1 MKIAVCLLGHYR
13 SFDRVS
19 ACWGRLKA
27 KYDIDFY
34 ISTWDCVN
42 SNTQSWHKTDGNPTE
57 SLTQTHINILK
68 SFDPEVTIMSQSW
81 VTEERADIYL
91 DMPIKCFEYRFQMYH
106 NLVNRIHS
114 SKKTYDLIVFSRL
127 DVAIGNIVFSP
138 VAEGTI
144 HIGYRSDERYSYSTA
159 ASDILFAIHPDDL
172 SFMISPHL
180 SIRKAREMGLYKK
193 PEDYANDYYNSLWVA
208 VIPTWKY
215 DIDFT
220 IVR

>member
-19 ACWGRLKA
+19 AYWDRLKA
-27 KYDIDFY
+27 KYDIEFY

-42 SNTQSWHKTDGNPTE
+42 SNTQSWHKTNSNTSE
-57 SLTQTHINILK
+57 LLSQTQINTLK
-68 SFDPEVTIMSQSW
+68 YFDPEVTINSQSW
-81 VTEERADIYL
+81 TAEERTDIYL
-91 DMPIKCFEYRFQMYH
+91 EMPIKCFEYRFQMY
-106 NLVNRIHS
+106 NNIVNRIHG
-114 SKKTYDLIVFSRL
+114 SKKMYDLIVFSRL
-127 DVAIGNIVFSP
+127 DVAIGNLVFSP

-144 HIGYRSDERYSYSTA
+144 HIGFRPDERYSYSLA
-159 ASDILFAIHPDDL
+159 ASDILFAIHPNDL
-172 SFMISPHL
+172 SFMTSPHVG
-180 SIRKAREMGLYKK
+180 IRKAREMGLYKK

-215 DIDFT
+215 DVDFT